1 MNKTRVFFACFLLLF
16 LSCSVDAGE
25 KKETKRIDKPEIT
38 KPIDQVEKVKKELL
52 DDASKESGDAYSIIG
67 LKAEAL
73 KWKKDFYA
81 QKSVAMQLK
90 AMVELWNKPEFQDN
104 QRLGRETDKELKRLL
119 ILN

>member
-25 KKETKRIDKPEIT
+25 EQEKIDKPEIIES
-38 KPIDQVEKVKKELL
+38 IDRAEKVKKELL
-52 DDASKESGDAYSIIG
+52 DAASKEAGDAYAIIG